1 MTPYERLDAAIAKA
15 IPIEVTDCRIKKAR
29 KEGQRMVLKQEI
41 LLLISQNFVPKPA
54 PGEWLDME
62 KK

>member
-15 IPIEVTDCRIKKAR
+15 IPIEPTDCRIKRAR

-41 LLLISQNFVPKPA
+41 LLLIAQNFVPKT
-54 PGEWLDME
+54 ES